1 MAMISIKITRDSNAE
16 YFQCDVGDTVQVSLE
31 EYVAAVV
38 ASEIGNALL
47 EACKAQAVAARTF
60 AVSKGVLSGK
70 TISDSSS
77 SDQAYRA
84 NRYNRELYPNAIT
97 GTEETA
103 GQILTYNGKPI
114 NAVYSSNNGGRT
126 VSAKERWGSDRPY
139 LIAFDDPWD
148 NSTKR
153 TGHGVGMSQRGAKYA
168 ASVGKNYEEI
178 LEHYYPG
185 TQIETIADTTAP
197 TTDTNSHTTDD
208 EKGGDQLVT
217 ASEFI
222 DKVWIPLNENWG
234 YIYGTWGSLWTQ
246 EKQDAATREQTVKYG
261 QKWVGHMV
269 TDCSGLVRWAMKQ
282 LGVDV
287 VHHATY
293 QYTDASSPKG
303 KLKNGQRTDGQPL
316 LPGTLVFLQGS
327 EAKIHHVGV
336 YVGDGVVIEA
346 KGTQSGVVTSGLDKW
361 DHWGQLKTV
370 DYTDAADDYTPETP
384 SDADAKGIVQGVVDN
399 PHTWLNVRSKPSD
412 NAQQVF
418 QVQKGAVVDILATSN
433 DGKWYQIRYGGRI
446 GWASA
451 KYIDILPVEEEPDQ
465 PDVEPDEPDF
475 DEDIN
480 VPDTPEIEPE
490 EGYILTPEQL
500 NTIINAANSLNDV
513 LNQIGG
519 LL

>member
-1 MAMISIKITRDSNAE
+1 MVMISVKITRDSNAE
-16 YFQCDVGDTVQVSLE
+16 YFQCDVGDTAQVPLE

-84 NRYNRELYPNAIT
+84 NRYNKELYPNAIT
-97 GTEETA
+97 GTEETS

-168 ASVGKNYEEI
+168 ASIGKSYEEI

-185 TQIETIADTTAP
+185 TQIETI
-197 TTDTNSHTTDD
+197 D
-208 EKGGDQLVT
+208 EGSDQVVT
-217 ASEFI
+217 AAEFV
-222 DKVWIPLNENWG
+222 DKVWIPLNEGWG
-234 YIYGTWGSLWTQ
+234 YIYGTWGSMWTA
-246 EKQDAATREQTVKYG
+246 EKQAAATREQTVKYG
-261 QKWVGHMV
+261 SKWIGHMV

-282 LGVDV
+282 LGVDI

-303 KLKNGQRTDGQPL
+303 KLKNGRREDGQPL

-336 YVGDGVVIEA
+336 YVGEGVVIEA

-361 DHWGQLKTV
+361 DHWGMLKTV
-370 DYTDAADDYTPETP
+370 DYTDAADMDYTPETP
-384 SDADAKGIVQGVVDN
+384 SDADSKGVVQGIVDN
-399 PHTWLNVRSKPSD
+399 PNTWLNVRSKPSK
-412 NAQQVF
+412 NAPVNF
-418 QVQKGAVVDILATSN
+418 QVQKGWIVDILATSD
-433 DGKWYQIRYGGRI
+433 DGQWYQIRHNGRT

-451 KYIDILPVEEEPDQ
+451 QYIDILPVEEEPDQ
-465 PDVEPDEPDF
+465 PEEPDF

-500 NTIINAANSLNDV
+500 NKIIHATNSLNDV
-513 LNQIGG
+513 LNQLGG